1 MSTATPS
8 PPTLSQVVALT
19 YTYQRIVVV
28 WGAFPV
34 LIALLPFFTGSS
46 LFVLNLLT
54 NGHGVLSLGL
64 TVFFTLGGYHM
75 IHRLAISKES
85 LQSSLD
91 KNEVRLPVVMFIVS
105 CILARFVLGP
115 LVTWCGL
122 MAWIPT
128 KMITFSGAFRFAFG
142 MALLGLA
149 VVARYIGPASISKY
163 KRVETL
169 LCNSFN
175 SLTNFSLFRIVLFQ
189 CDARRFPWYRTLLKR
204 LSSTCLSTPFRSS
217 SLAIHQ
223 ENY

>member
-34 LIALLPFFTGSS
+34 LTALLPFFTGSS

-54 NGHGVLSLGL
+54 DGHGMLSLGL

-75 IHRLAISKES
+75 IHRLTISKES
-85 LQSSLD
+85 LQASLD

-105 CILARFVLGP
+105 CILARFVFGP

-142 MALLGLA
+142 MALLGIA
-149 VVARYIGPASISKY
+149 VVARYIGPASISEY
-163 KRVETL
+163 KRIRIL
-169 LCNSFN
+169 LI
-175 SLTNFSLFRIVLFQ
+175 L
-189 CDARRFPWYRTLLKR
+189 
-204 LSSTCLSTPFRSS
+204 
-217 SLAIHQ
+217 
-223 ENY
+223 

>member
-34 LIALLPFFTGSS
+34 LTALLPFFTASS

-64 TVFFTLGGYHM
+64 TAFFTLGGYHM

-105 CILARFVLGP
+105 CILARFVFGP

-149 VVARYIGPASISKY
+149 IVARYIGPASISKY
-163 KRVETL
+163 KG
-169 LCNSFN
+169 FN
-175 SLTNFSLFRIVLFQ
+175 HFENFPLVRSLFSHQLLFFTRIVLLQ
-189 CDARRFPWYRTLLKR
+189 CGARRFPWCRTLLKR
-204 LSSTCLSTPFRSS
+204 LSSTC
-217 SLAIHQ
+217 
-223 ENY
+223 

>member
-1 MSTATPS
+1 
-8 PPTLSQVVALT
+8 
-19 YTYQRIVVV
+19 
-28 WGAFPV
+28 
-34 LIALLPFFTGSS
+34 
-46 LFVLNLLT
+46 
-54 NGHGVLSLGL
+54 
-64 TVFFTLGGYHM
+64 
-75 IHRLAISKES
+75 
-85 LQSSLD
+85 
-91 KNEVRLPVVMFIVS
+91 
-105 CILARFVLGP
+105 
-115 LVTWCGL
+115 
-122 MAWIPT
+122 MAWIPS

-223 ENY
+223 ENYCLRLLIGTPREDACNTRRFVLLVLKSFSLSRWASLWPFRLFLLGFTDPMATTLLGLLS